1 MGIFRRIWGRESSQ
15 CVDKP
20 ASKIG
25 TAKKKTIAIIGGGPA
40 GLMAAE
46 MLAGR
51 PQVEVHV
58 YEAMPSVG
66 RKFLRAGVGGL
77 NLTHSEPLED
87 FLSRYGAARERLEPM
102 LRAFGP
108 PEMIAWAR
116 DLGFETFTGT
126 SGRVFPV
133 GMKASPI
140 LRAWLKR
147 LEEAGVVF
155 HTGYRWAG
163 FEMNR
168 EERKSREGNLKSLRS
183 SLTLRF
189 ESVAG
194 IETVEADAVLLAL
207 GGGSWPKLGST
218 GGWVSI
224 LEAQGVPVAPLK
236 PANCGFDV
244 AWTEHFKTK
253 FDGAPLKA
261 VTLTFADIC
270 KQGEFIVT
278 SEGVEGSLVYALSAP
293 IRDEIEESG
302 QAVIRLDLAPDWSA
316 EKLIKRLN
324 TPRGSRSM
332 GSHLE
337 KTVGIKGV
345 KAGLLWEFV
354 AREEFASPEKLAA
367 AIKSLPVPLL
377 RPRPLAE
384 AISSAGGIRFE
395 ALDEGLMLKNL
406 PGVFCAGEMLDW
418 EAPTGGYLL
427 TGCMS
432 TARWAAQG
440 IDKYLRGD

>member
-1 MGIFRRIWGRESSQ
+1 
-15 CVDKP
+15 VDKLKREAEP
-20 ASKIG
+20 KRVAV
-25 TAKKKTIAIIGGGPA
+25 IGGGPA

-46 MLAGR
+46 TLAQAGLA
-51 PQVEVHV
+51 VHL

-77 NLTHSEPLED
+77 NLTHSEPLEA
-87 FLSRYGAARERLEPM
+87 FIARYSQPARLEPL
-102 LRAFGP
+102 LRSFGP
-108 PEMIAWAR
+108 HEMIAWLKG
-116 DLGFETFTGT
+116 LGFESFTGT

-147 LEEAGVVF
+147 LADAGVVF
-155 HTGYRWAG
+155 HTNHKWMDVIPEKQRQAMT
-163 FEMNR
+163 FAFDTP
-168 EERKSREGNLKSLRS
+168 EGCQ
-183 SLTLRF
+183 
-189 ESVAG
+189 
-194 IETVEADAVLLAL
+194 TVQADAVLLAL
-207 GGGSWPKLGST
+207 GGGSWPRLGST
-218 GGWVSI
+218 GGWI
-224 LEAQGVPVAPLK
+224 PLLEAHGVEVARLR

-244 AWTEHFKTK
+244 AWTDVFKTR

-261 VTLTFADIC
+261 VTVTFNGIC

-278 SEGVEGSLVYALSAP
+278 KDGVEGSLIYALSAP
-293 IRDEIEESG
+293 IRDAIEQNG
-302 QAVIRLDLAPDWSA
+302 QALILLDLAPDWTID
-316 EKLIKRLN
+316 KLIQRLSL
-324 TPRGSRSM
+324 PRGSRSM
-332 GSHLE
+332 SSHLE
-337 KTVGIKGV
+337 KTVAIKGV

-354 AREEFASPEKLAA
+354 PREDFQSPERLAA

-384 AISSAGGIRFE
+384 AISSAGGVRFE
-395 ALDEGLMLKNL
+395 SLDEDLMLKAL

-432 TARWAAQG
+432 TGRWAAQG
-440 IDKYLRGD
+440 MLSWLKRG